1 MISFVI
7 IAHDNE
13 EPHIRSC
20 LESISAQIGPT
31 DREVIVVDDGSPVST
46 TDVVRERQ
54 THDDS
59 VRLISQKKVARGAAR
74 AAGVTAAR
82 TIPSPWSTPTSVVSA
97 VEFRC
102 PPSVIP
108 SLC

>member
-1 MISFVI
+1 M
-7 IAHDNE
+7 
-13 EPHIRSC
+13 
-20 LESISAQIGPT
+20 
-31 DREVIVVDDGSPVST
+31 VDDGSAGST

-59 VRLISQKKVARGAAR
+59 VRLISQKNVAPGAAR
-74 AAGVTAAR
+74 TARVTAAR
-82 TIPSPWSTPTSVVSA
+82 TIPALVDSEIRSVGT

-102 PPSVIP
+102 PSSALP